1 MEWYYIILI
10 CFGLFL
16 LLALPGLW
24 MATALGMAGIIA
36 MNLTDFSAPQV
47 VANCVWKLSTDFAL
61 TAVPLFLVMGEI
73 IIESRV
79 SKRFYKAVAKYLK
92 HIPGGLLHSNIA
104 ACGIFSAICGSSPAT
119 AAAVGGV
126 ALPEL
131 EALNYKNRY
140 SYGTIAAGGTLG
152 ILIPPSIVL
161 IIYGSLCNESV
172 IKLFTAAII
181 PGLMLLQIFSI
192 YVLILGIVRKK
203 DFKIKWELYDDV
215 SHVEAMKGILP
226 LLIMIIVVLS
236 CIYTGVSTPTEAAGI
251 GSFLAIISGLFFG
264 ELTLKRF
271 WNALKIAA
279 RTTSMLLFIVL
290 GTSIFS
296 YIMSST
302 NATAQLVSW
311 LVDMDLS
318 KYLLLIMVYVM
329 YIVLGFIMEP
339 ISMIYL
345 TLPILYPVMIGYGFN
360 GIWFAVVLVILMEIG
375 LLTPPLGINLLVLKG
390 IVPHAKI
397 SEIAIGVVPYLFL
410 MLLMIAILTFFP
422 SIATFLI

>member
-1 MEWYYIILI
+1 
-10 CFGLFL
+10 
-16 LLALPGLW
+16 
-24 MATALGMAGIIA
+24 
-36 MNLTDFSAPQV
+36 
-47 VANCVWKLSTDFAL
+47 
-61 TAVPLFLVMGEI
+61 
-73 IIESRV
+73 
-79 SKRFYKAVAKYLK
+79 
-92 HIPGGLLHSNIA
+92 
-104 ACGIFSAICGSSPAT
+104 
-119 AAAVGGV
+119 
-126 ALPEL
+126 
-131 EALNYKNRY
+131 
-140 SYGTIAAGGTLG
+140 
-152 ILIPPSIVL
+152 
-161 IIYGSLCNESV
+161 
-172 IKLFTAAII
+172 
-181 PGLMLLQIFSI
+181 
-192 YVLILGIVRKK
+192 
-203 DFKIKWELYDDV
+203 
-215 SHVEAMKGILP
+215 
-226 LLIMIIVVLS
+226 VLS